1 MITRFNIPL
10 IWNKRLSF
18 KVFNSIEII
27 PLVLSIGNYFFDFLV
42 FKDHSFINFICIL
55 ISTFVLILPKKALL
69 FKILKEYSNLGD
81 SEVKYS
87 ESNSHILLNY

>member
-10 IWNKRLSF
+10 IWNKKLSF

-42 FKDHSFINFICIL
+42 FKEHALINLGCIIL
-55 ISTFVLILPKKALL
+55 SISVLLLPKKALL
-69 FKILKEYSNLGD
+69 FQILKKFTNSGE

-87 ESNSHILLNY
+87 ESN